1 MPIISDRV
9 EVERKPRLGGGGP
22 GKIPHRRGFGGGD
35 DGDHGQPEDSRSRR
49 QRLIRMRQLMAI
61 CLFSVTVL
69 FVVLTLVYMV
79 RLISG
84 RYDPDTHRQVQEWI
98 PLNLPYLQ
106 MWINSLLLVLSS
118 CMLEIAR
125 RTMTNKEEFAVMGI
139 VPPTGKRE
147 IPWLGITVF
156 LGFCFLAGQVLVWK
170 NLQQQGAFSTFNP
183 SRPMFYLV
191 TGAHAVHLLF
201 GLVALLY
208 VTLGTR
214 LWNMRF
220 DSQRIAVE
228 VTSWYWHYLTLLWF
242 GIFALVYFARG

>member
-1 MPIISDRV
+1 
-9 EVERKPRLGGGGP
+9 
-22 GKIPHRRGFGGGD
+22 
-35 DGDHGQPEDSRSRR
+35 
-49 QRLIRMRQLMAI
+49 
-61 CLFSVTVL
+61 
-69 FVVLTLVYMV
+69 
-79 RLISG
+79 
-84 RYDPDTHRQVQEWI
+84 
-98 PLNLPYLQ
+98 

-118 CMLEIAR
+118 CMLEITR
-125 RTMTNKEEFAVMGI
+125 RTMTSKEEFAVMGI
-139 VPPTGKRE
+139 IPPTGKRE

-201 GLVALLY
+201 GLIALLY
-208 VTLGTR
+208 VALGPR
-214 LWNMRF
+214 LWGMRF